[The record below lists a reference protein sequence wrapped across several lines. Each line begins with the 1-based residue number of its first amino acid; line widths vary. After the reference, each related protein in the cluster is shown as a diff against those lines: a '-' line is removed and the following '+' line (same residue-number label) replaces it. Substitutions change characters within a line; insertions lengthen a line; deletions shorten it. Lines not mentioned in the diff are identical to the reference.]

1 MDITYPKE
9 AEEYRTSL
17 RALLES
23 NLPDG
28 WTGIGSL
35 PDAEQKEFLRTW
47 RKVLYDNGLLAV
59 SLPREYGG
67 GGLSDLEQVV
77 LNEELMRLGV
87 PEGTENDTLG
97 IKLLCNTLAVLGTEE
112 QKEYFIPR
120 TLTGEIVWCQ
130 GYSEPEAGSDLA
142 GMRTR
147 AVLDGDEWVI
157 NGQKTWTSAGS
168 SANWI
173 FAICRTDP
181 TVAKHK
187 GLSFLLVPM
196 DQPGVEVRPILNAAG
211 YTAFNE
217 VFFTDART
225 AAANVLGEVDGGWHT
240 ANTLLGFER
249 GVRATTDAVR
259 FGREVDRLIELARE
273 RGLTDDPHIRSELAW
288 CWQRVQ
294 TMRFRGYRALTKL
307 LEGGRPGT
315 DGSFSKIYW
324 AEFFQRYTEIGLE
337 ILGLE
342 ALTPQGQGNNGIL
355 VTPHPGT
362 ENSSRCWDDVAL
374 YARAATIYGG
384 SSQIQRNIIGE
395 QLLGLPREPRLDSG
409 PFQDIGR
416 RKSA

>member
-1 MDITYPKE
+1 GRLIMDITYPKE

-23 NLPDG
+23 NLPAG

-59 SLPREYGG
+59 SLPRETGG
-67 GGLSDLEQVV
+67 GGLSDLDQDA
-77 LNEELMRLGV
+77 LIEELMRLGV

-225 AAANVLGEVDGGWHT
+225 AAANVLG
-240 ANTLLGFER
+240 
-249 GVRATTDAVR
+249 
-259 FGREVDRLIELARE
+259 
-273 RGLTDDPHIRSELAW
+273 
-288 CWQRVQ
+288 
-294 TMRFRGYRALTKL
+294 
-307 LEGGRPGT
+307 
-315 DGSFSKIYW
+315 
-324 AEFFQRYTEIGLE
+324 
-337 ILGLE
+337 
-342 ALTPQGQGNNGIL
+342 
-355 VTPHPGT
+355 
-362 ENSSRCWDDVAL
+362 
-374 YARAATIYGG
+374 
-384 SSQIQRNIIGE
+384 
-395 QLLGLPREPRLDSG
+395 
-409 PFQDIGR
+409 
-416 RKSA
+416 

>member
-1 MDITYPKE
+1 MDITYPAA
-9 AEEYRTSL
+9 AEEYRVQIRT
-17 RALLES
+17 LLES
-23 NLPDG
+23 ELPDD
-28 WTGIGSL
+28 WQGIGAL
-35 PDAEQKEFLRTW
+35 PFAEQEVFLKNW
-47 RKVLYDNGLLAV
+47 RKVLSDNGLLAV
-59 SLPREYGG
+59 SWPKEVGG
-67 GGLSDLEQVV
+67 AGLSGIEQVV

-87 PEGTENDTLG
+87 PDGTENDTLG
-97 IKLLCNTLAVLGTEE
+97 IKLLGNTIGVLGTDE
-112 QKEYFIPR
+112 QKEYFLPR
-120 TLTGEIVWCQ
+120 VLSGEHVWCQ

-147 AVLDGDEWVI
+147 AVRDGDEWVI
-157 NGQKTWTSAGS
+157 NGQKTWTSQGH

-173 FAICRTDP
+173 FVIARTDP

-211 YTAFNE
+211 YVAFSE

-225 AAANVLGEVDGGWHT
+225 PVTHVLGEVGGGWKT

-259 FGREVDRLIELARE
+259 FGREVERLIELARE
-273 RGLTDDPHIRSELAW
+273 RGLTDDPRIRAELAW
-288 CWQRVQ
+288 CWSRVQ

-307 LEGGRPGT
+307 LNGGSYGV
-315 DGSFSKIYW
+315 DGSFSKVIW
-324 AEFFQRYTEIGLE
+324 SEFFQRLTEIGME

-342 ALTPQGQGNNGIL
+342 ALTPSGAGNDGIL
-355 VTPHPGT
+355 VTPNPGT
-362 ENSSRCWDDVAL
+362 DNSSKCWTDIAL

-395 QLLGLPREPRLDSG
+395 QLLGLPKEPRLDGG

-416 RKSA
+416 RQPA

>member
-1 MDITYPKE
+1 MDITYPAE
-9 AEEYRTSL
+9 AEAYRSRIRT
-17 RALLES
+17 LLES
-23 NLPDG
+23 ALPEG
-28 WTGIGSL
+28 WRGIGAL
-35 PDAEQKEFLRTW
+35 PTAEQDEFLVGW
-47 RKVLYDNGLLAV
+47 RKVLSDNDLLAV
-59 SLPREYGG
+59 SWPRELGG
-67 GGLSDLEQVV
+67 GGLSSIEQVV

-87 PEGTENDTLG
+87 PDGTENDTLG
-97 IKLLCNTLAVLGTEE
+97 IKLLGNTLTVLGTDE
-112 QKEYFIPR
+112 QKEYFLPR
-120 TLTGEIVWCQ
+120 MLSGEHVWCQ

-157 NGQKTWTSAGS
+157 NGQKTWTSQGHN
-168 SANWI
+168 ANWI
-173 FAICRTDP
+173 FVIARTDP

-211 YTAFNE
+211 YVAFSE

-225 AAANVLGEVDGGWHT
+225 PRSHVLGGVGGGWNTANV
-240 ANTLLGFER
+240 LLGFER

-273 RGLTDDPHIRSELAW
+273 RGLTADPRIRSELAW
-288 CWQRVQ
+288 CWSQVQ
-294 TMRFRGYRALTKL
+294 VMRFRGYRALTKL
-307 LEGGRPGT
+307 LAGGSYGV
-315 DGSFSKIYW
+315 DGSFSKVIW
-324 AEFFQRYTEIGLE
+324 SELFQRITEIGVE

-342 ALTPQGQGNNGIL
+342 ALTPTGGGNHGIL
-355 VTPHPGT
+355 VTPSPGAD
-362 ENSSRCWDDVAL
+362 NSSRCWTETAL

-395 QLLGLPREPRLDSG
+395 QLLGLPREPRLDGG

-416 RKSA
+416 RKIA